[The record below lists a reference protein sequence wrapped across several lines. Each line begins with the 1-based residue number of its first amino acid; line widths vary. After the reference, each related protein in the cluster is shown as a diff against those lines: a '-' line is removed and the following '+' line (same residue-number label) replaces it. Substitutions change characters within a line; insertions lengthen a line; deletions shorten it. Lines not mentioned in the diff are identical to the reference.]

1 MTTRARNWY
10 DLRLREVDPQFISEA
25 AEHVKRG
32 ATIKQTARSM
42 GVPAGTFRAW
52 LRTGAEQAFEAYD
65 TGERKH
71 LLHREAAL
79 FLAVEKA
86 AGARAVEL
94 IGQIRDADK
103 DTEWRARA
111 WLLERYEA
119 DDFGDTR
126 RVELTGPD
134 GGALAVDHPDVAQAI
149 ERFTAAVVSLA
160 DRSRADGAAA
170 LAAAGGESGPGLPV
184 ARLDS
189 EAEPA
194 RT

>member
-1 MTTRARNWY
+1 MAGKGQWY
-10 DLRLREVDPQFISEA
+10 DLKLREVDPQFVNDA
-25 AEHVKRG
+25 AEHVKGG
-32 ATIKQTARSM
+32 ATVKQTARMM
-42 GVPAGTFRAW
+42 GVPPGTFKAW
-52 LRTGAEQAFEAYD
+52 LRTGAEQVLEAYE
-65 TGERKH
+65 TGEQKH
-71 LLHREAAL
+71 MLEREAAL

-86 AGARAVEL
+86 AGQRAKTL
-94 IGQIRDADK
+94 IDEIRGAAK
-103 DTEWRARA
+103 DDEWRART
-111 WLLERYEA
+111 WLLERYESE
-119 DDFGDTR
+119 DFGDTK
-126 RVELTGPD
+126 RVELTGAD
-134 GGALAVDHPDVAQAI
+134 GGKIAVDHPDVAQAI